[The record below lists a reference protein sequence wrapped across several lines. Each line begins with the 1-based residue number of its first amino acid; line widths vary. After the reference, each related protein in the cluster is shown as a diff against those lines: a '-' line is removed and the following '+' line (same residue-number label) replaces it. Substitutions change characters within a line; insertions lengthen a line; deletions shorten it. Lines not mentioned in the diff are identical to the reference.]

1 VKPHLALI
9 LVVVGSAS
17 AAADT
22 YPRNPN
28 VDAQHYRF
36 ALTLSDDT
44 NEIHGEATVDLVLLT
59 TGIAD
64 IELDLAQAT
73 ADRNGR
79 GMTVSSVTSG
89 GNPLQYRHQNDRLRI
104 MLPSPSTAGQLV
116 RVVITYHGV
125 PATGLIIAPNKY
137 GDRTFFSDNWPDK
150 ARQWLPLVDHISDKA
165 TGEFSIDAPSHYQ
178 VISNGLKIEDTDLP
192 GDRRRTVWRQSVP
205 IAPWLFA
212 LGAARFAV
220 QRVGEYDHVPIETWV
235 YAQDRDAGFHDFAVP
250 TRDVLAYF
258 SNMIGP
264 YSYEKLAN
272 VQTNSVKGGMEAAS
286 NIFYDADSVTG
297 TRTTRWRNVV
307 IHEIAHQWFGDA
319 VTERDWDDVWL
330 SEGFA
335 TYFTL
340 LYIEH
345 AYGRDEF
352 VEGLRASRRTVLEF
366 DSKDP
371 NYRVVHDNLSDMK
384 RVTTVQTY
392 QKGGWTLHMLRG
404 LLGDEK
410 FWGGIRIYYSRYR
423 DGNASTADFRQAMEE
438 ASGVELGWFFDEW
451 LYRGGL
457 PRIEGNWHYDAT
469 AKQIDV
475 EVNQTQPGAPF
486 KMPVDIGVSVQGSG
500 TRIERVQISSRNE
513 KFRIASEQPPT
524 SVVLDP
530 NLWVLMDARV
540 TER

>member
-1 VKPHLALI
+1 MKTHLALI
-9 LVVVGSAS
+9 LVVFGSAS
-17 AAADT
+17 ATADT

-44 NEIHGEATVDLVLLT
+44 DEIHGEATVDLRLLT
-59 TGIAD
+59 SGIAE

-89 GNPLQYRHQNDRLRI
+89 RNPLQYRHQNDRLRI
-104 MLPSPSTAGQLV
+104 TLPSPSTAGQLS
-116 RVVITYHGV
+116 RLVITYHGV
-125 PATGLIIAPNKY
+125 PATGLIIGPNKY

-150 ARQWLPLVDHISDKA
+150 ARHWLPLVDHISDKA
-165 TGEFSIDAPSHYQ
+165 TCEFSLDAPSRYQ

-235 YAQDRDAGFHDFAVP
+235 YPQDRDAGFNDFAVP

-264 YSYEKLAN
+264 YAYEKLAN

-286 NIFYDADSVTG
+286 NIFYDADSVTD

-345 AYGRDEF
+345 AYGHDEF
-352 VEGLRASRRTVLEF
+352 VDGLRASRRTVLEF

-371 NYRVVHDNLSDMK
+371 NYRVVHDNLSDM
-384 RVTTVQTY
+384 RRITTVQTY

-410 FWGGIRIYYSRYR
+410 FWGGVRLYYSRYR
-423 DGNASTADFRQAMEE
+423 DGSASTADFRLAMEE

-451 LYRGGL
+451 LYRGGV
-457 PRIEGNWHYDAT
+457 PRIEGSWHYDA
-469 AKQIDV
+469 AVKQIDV

-486 KMPVDIGVSVQGSG
+486 KMPVDIAVSVQGSG
-500 TRIERVQISSRNE
+500 TRIERVQISNRNE
-513 KFRIASEQPPT
+513 RFRIASEQPPN

-530 NLWVLMDARV
+530 DLWVLMDARV
-540 TER
+540 AER